1 MKSKASK
8 SQQARNIYISNSV
21 HCLEITSF
29 SVPIWSLKTDVGTFT
44 CCICIVIQWCNF
56 IMKTIVIRNI
66 SNFSGGS
73 KWLNYRLPDGGR
85 DGSFCSIQTF
95 VQIFVCLHTRLG
107 IWGIS
112 LGSLFRYHLHGPH
125 KNMIIMILRVP
136 DQFKNIWG

>member
-44 CCICIVIQWCNF
+44 CYICIAIQWCSF
-56 IMKTIVIRNI
+56 IMETIVIRNI

-73 KWLNYRLPDGGR
+73 KWLNYRLPGGGR

-95 VQIFVCLHTRLG
+95 VQVFVCLQTRLG
-107 IWGIS
+107 IQGIS
-112 LGSLFRYHLHGPH
+112 LGTLFQHHLHGLH
-125 KNMIIMILRVP
+125 RNVMIMTLRAP
-136 DQFKNIWG
+136 DQFQKIWG